1 MNILTRQ
8 ASKKSDESV
17 VSHVLSMTDRI
28 MKMTDLV
35 QQNMS
40 QAQEKQKFSMT
51 RELTSENSQLEIKCW
66 FYFQHQTLGQ
76 WQDPYKE
83 RINSCLET
91 T

>member
-1 MNILTRQ
+1 MCILSKRVPTIHRGMALLNILTRQ

-40 QAQEKQKFSMT
+40 QA
-51 RELTSENSQLEIKCW
+51 REAEI
-66 FYFQHQTLGQ
+66 
-76 WQDPYKE
+76 
-83 RINSCLET
+83 
-91 T
+91 